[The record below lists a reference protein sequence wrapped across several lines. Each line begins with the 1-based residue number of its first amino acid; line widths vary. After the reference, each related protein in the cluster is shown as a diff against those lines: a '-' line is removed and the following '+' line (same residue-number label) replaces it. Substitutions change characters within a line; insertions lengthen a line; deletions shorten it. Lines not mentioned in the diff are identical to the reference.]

1 MKPICAICGRRTTPF
16 AWLGSEPIGPKCA
29 QRAGLTPAKAPKGG
43 LLRFTKIKPQR
54 RDVLEMGDLFEGME

>member
-29 QRAGLTPAKAPKGG
+29 QRAGLTPAKAPKAG
-43 LLRFTKIKPQR
+43 RVKFARVKPV
-54 RDVLEMGDLFEGME
+54 RDDLPQTGDLFEGME